1 MAWSA
6 EAAARW
12 IAEAMESGN
21 PLAPL
26 PAEIAP
32 GDVAQGAAVAE
43 SVLDALGLP
52 ACGVRLLRR
61 AGKPAL
67 AGPMLEA
74 RLLPSGASIAS
85 DALRHPMATA
95 AVVGV
100 LAEPL
105 EAESDAAPVFA
116 ALHPAL
122 DIAATRFTEA
132 PADDA
137 TLTADLARLGLVIAG
152 AGKAVAPGT
161 ARVALGRPSM
171 RARGAETD
179 LTTAFA
185 EAAAAARAWGG
196 LPVGALL
203 VVAGLSEPAM
213 ADGALRASL
222 TGLGGATAVFSVE
235 EV

>member
-26 PAEIAP
+26 PAEMAP

-43 SVLDALGLP
+43 GVLDALGLP

-61 AGKPAL
+61 TAKPAL
-67 AGPMLEA
+67 VGPMLEA
-74 RLLPSGASIAS
+74 RLLPTGASIAR
-85 DALRHPMATA
+85 DALRHPMVTA
-95 AVVGV
+95 AVVAV

-105 EAESDAAPVFA
+105 DAEAAAAPVLA
-116 ALHPAL
+116 RLHPAL
-122 DIAATRFTEA
+122 DIAATRFTDA
-132 PADDA
+132 PSDDA
-137 TLTADLARLGLVIAG
+137 TITADLAGLGLVIAG
-152 AGKAVAPGT
+152 KGKAVAAEA

-179 LTTAFA
+179 LAAAFA

-196 LPVGALL
+196 LPAGALL
-203 VVAGLSEPAM
+203 VVAGLTAPLAAE
-213 ADGALRASL
+213 GALRASL
-222 TGLGGATAVFSVE
+222 SGLGGATAVFTG
-235 EV
+235 